1 MARRRPTEPT
11 VNPARGAALVVVAVV
26 LGLVLLRNGLDTSE
40 VVTSSKG
47 DKGSTD
53 GGSDSATDGATDT
66 GEETTTT
73 LAVKAPAEVTVIVLN
88 GTSVGGAAGKYSTAL
103 GSAGYQLLDPGDA
116 PAKIPVTQV
125 FFTPGYE
132 REAAAV
138 ALAAGAPATVTPAAL
153 PTPPPGEVG
162 AANVVVVLGADL
174 ASLTPTT
181 VAATEA
187 TSGTGDTT
195 TTTA

>member
-11 VNPARGAALVVVAVV
+11 VNPARGAALVVVAVL

-40 VVTSSKG
+40 VVTSSN
-47 DKGSTD
+47 DRESSDD
-53 GGSDSATDGATDT
+53 GGSDEGTDEGTDT

-73 LAVKAPAEVTVIVLN
+73 LAVRTPAEVTVIVLN
-88 GTSVGGAAGKYSTAL
+88 GTSVGGAAGKYSTAI
-103 GSAGYQLLDPGDA
+103 GTAGYQMLEAGDSEVKV
-116 PAKIPVTQV
+116 PTTQV
-125 FFTPGYE
+125 YFVPGYE
-132 REAAAV
+132 QEAAAV

-162 AANVVVVLGADL
+162 AAHVVVVIGADL

-181 VAATEA
+181 AATTE
-187 TSGTGDTT
+187 
-195 TTTA
+195 TTAAG

>member
-11 VNPARGAALVVVAVV
+11 VNPARGAALVVVAVL

-40 VVTSSKG
+40 VVTSN
-47 DKGSTD
+47 
-53 GGSDSATDGATDT
+53 GSDSSSDSSDDGGTDDASDS

-73 LAVKAPAEVTVIVLN
+73 LAARPPAEVSVVVLN
-88 GTSVGGAAGKYSTAL
+88 GTSVSGAAGKYSTAI
-103 GSAGYQLLDPGDA
+103 GTAGYQMLEPGDA
-116 PAKIPVTQV
+116 ATKIPATQV
-125 FFTPGYE
+125 FFAPGFE
-132 REAAAV
+132 MEAAAV
-138 ALAAGAPATVTPAAL
+138 ALAAGVPATVTPAAL

-162 AANVVVVLGADL
+162 TANVVVVIGADI

-181 VAATEA
+181 MATTTTVAGA
-187 TSGTGDTT
+187 TT

>member
-11 VNPARGAALVVVAVV
+11 VNPARGAALVVAAVL

-40 VVTSSKG
+40 VVTSSNG
-47 DKGSTD
+47 DDSSSD
-53 GGSDSATDGATDT
+53 AGSDAGTDAGADT

-73 LAVKAPAEVTVIVLN
+73 LAARAPSEVMVVVLN
-88 GTSVGGAAGKYSTAL
+88 GTSVGGAAGKYSTAI
-103 GSAGYQLLDPGDA
+103 GTAGYQMLEPGDA
-116 PAKIPVTQV
+116 ATKIPATQV
-125 FFTPGYE
+125 YFTPGFE

-162 AANVVVVLGADL
+162 TANVVIIIGADL

-181 VAATEA
+181 VAAT
-187 TSGTGDTT
+187 GDTT

>member
-11 VNPARGAALVVVAVV
+11 VNPARGAALVVVAVL

-40 VVTSSKG
+40 VVTSN
-47 DKGSTD
+47 
-53 GGSDSATDGATDT
+53 GSDSSSDGSDDGGTDDASDS

-73 LAVKAPAEVTVIVLN
+73 LAARPPAEVSVVVLN
-88 GTSVGGAAGKYSTAL
+88 GTSVSGAAGKYSTAI
-103 GSAGYQLLDPGDA
+103 GTAGYQMLEPGDA
-116 PAKIPVTQV
+116 ATKIPATQV
-125 FFTPGYE
+125 FFAPGFE
-132 REAAAV
+132 MEAAAV
-138 ALAAGAPATVTPAAL
+138 ALAAGVPATVTPAAL

-162 AANVVVVLGADL
+162 TANVVVVIGADI

-181 VAATEA
+181 MATTTTVAGA
-187 TSGTGDTT
+187 TT

>member
-11 VNPARGAALVVVAVV
+11 VNPARGAALVVAAVL

-40 VVTSSKG
+40 VVTSSP
-47 DKGSTD
+47 DNGSSD
-53 GGSDSATDGATDT
+53 GSSDSGTDAATDSGDA
-66 GEETTTT
+66 TTTT
-73 LAVKAPAEVTVIVLN
+73 LGVKAPFEVTVIVLN

-103 GSAGYQLLDPGDA
+103 ASAGYQMLEPGDA
-116 PAKIPVTQV
+116 PTKIPATQV
-125 FFTPGYE
+125 LFTAGFE

-138 ALAAGAPATVTPAAL
+138 ALAAGAPATVTPAAM

-162 AANVVVVLGADL
+162 IANVVVIIGADL

-181 VAATEA
+181 VTTVAAT
-187 TSGTGDTT
+187 GDSTT
-195 TTTA
+195 TTI

>member
-11 VNPARGAALVVVAVV
+11 VNPARGAALVVIAVV
-26 LGLVLLRNGLDTSE
+26 VGLLLLRNGLDTSE

-47 DKGSTD
+47 DTSTD
-53 GGSDSATDGATDT
+53 GGSAATDEGTDADS
-66 GEETTTT
+66 ETTTT
-73 LAVKAPAEVTVIVLN
+73 LAVRSPAEVTVIVLN

-103 GSAGYQLLDPGDA
+103 GTAGYQMLEAGDA
-116 PAKIPVTQV
+116 ATKIPATQV
-125 FFTPGYE
+125 FFTPGFE

-162 AANVVVVLGADL
+162 AANVVIVIGADL
-174 ASLTPTT
+174 ANLTPTT
-181 VAATEA
+181 AAPGAAT
-187 TSGTGDTT
+187 GGT
-195 TTTA
+195 TTTAA

>member
-11 VNPARGAALVVVAVV
+11 VNPARGVALVVVAVV

-40 VVTSSKG
+40 VVASNGPDS
-47 DKGSTD
+47 STD
-53 GGSDSATDGATDT
+53 GGSDKGTDT
-66 GEETTTT
+66 GTDANEETTTT
-73 LAVKAPAEVTVIVLN
+73 ITVRPPGEVTVIVLN
-88 GTSVGGAAGKYSTAL
+88 GTTVNGAAGKYSTAL
-103 GSAGYQLLDPGDA
+103 QSAGYQMLEA
-116 PAKIPVTQV
+116 ASAATKIPTTQV

-132 REAAAV
+132 AEAAAV

-162 AANVVVVLGADL
+162 TANVVVVLGADL

-181 VAATEA
+181 VAAA
-187 TSGTGDTT
+187 ADAT
-195 TTTA
+195 TTTAAG